1 MVRSQ
6 RVLFAAAA
14 SVFVCTIGVRVV
26 LTEDSP
32 RELQPFGNPSG
43 RALTVTTGTF
53 DPNNAFFQSLGTNGR
68 ACVTCH
74 QASDGWTV
82 TPAHIKNRFNE
93 TDGFDPIFRSND
105 GANCPTADLSTLD
118 ARRAAFSLLLSKGL
132 IRVSLPIPTNA
143 EFSLVDVDDPYGCS
157 TGAELSLYR
166 RPLPA
171 TNLKFLSAVMWD
183 GRETQPGMAME
194 TNFRQQAIDATM
206 GHAQAIFPPTE
217 EQLQEIVDVETHLF
231 TAQIRDKDA
240 GSLVDQ
246 GAMGGPV
253 PLSTE
258 PFFLGINDPIGMNP
272 TGAPF
277 DPRVFNIF
285 DAWQA
290 LQSGPADL
298 RAARR
303 AIARGQ
309 EIFNTRAINITRVK
323 GLNDALGQESIAGTC
338 TTCHDSP
345 NAGNHSIAMA
355 LDIGMSDQS
364 RRTPDLPLYT
374 LRCEATGEIIK
385 TSDPGRAMITGKCAD
400 ISKMK
405 GPVLRALASRAP
417 YFHNGAAATLDDVV
431 KFYDERFNLNLT
443 PREKAD
449 LVAFLKTL

>member
-1 MVRSQ
+1 
-6 RVLFAAAA
+6 LFL
-14 SVFVCTIGVRVV
+14 CTIGVRTV
-26 LTEDSP
+26 LTEDTP
-32 RELQPFGNPSG
+32 QELQPFDNPSG
-43 RALTVTTGTF
+43 RSLTITTGTF
-53 DPNNAFFQSLGTNGR
+53 DHDNPFFLALGSNGR

-82 TPAHIKNRFNE
+82 TPAHIKARFKAS
-93 TDGFDPIFRSND
+93 DGFDPLFRLND
-105 GANCPTADLSTLD
+105 GANCPTADVSTLS
-118 ARRAAFSLLLSKGL
+118 ARRSAFSLLLTKGL
-132 IRVSLPIPTNA
+132 IRVSLAIPANA

-183 GRETQPGMAME
+183 GRETQAGMSME
-194 TNFRQQAIDATM
+194 VNFRQQALNATM
-206 GHAQAIFPPTE
+206 GHAQAFFPPTE
-217 EQLQEIVDVETHLF
+217 EQLQQIVDFETHLF
-231 TAQIRDKDA
+231 TAQLRDKDA
-240 GSLVDQ
+240 GSLDNQ
-246 GAMGGPV
+246 GAAGGPD
-253 PLSTE
+253 PLSAQ
-258 PFFLGINDPIGMNP
+258 PFFIGVNDPIGMNP

-277 DPRVFNIF
+277 DPRAFNIF
-285 DAWQA
+285 DAWKG
-290 LQSGPADL
+290 LQSGAADL

-303 AIARGQ
+303 SIARGQ
-309 EIFNTRAINITRVK
+309 EIFNTRPIAITGVK

-345 NAGNHSIAMA
+345 NAGDHSVAMA
-355 LDIGMSDQS
+355 LDIGMSDES

-374 LRCEATGEIIK
+374 LRCDATGELIR

-417 YFHNGAAATLDDVV
+417 YFHNGAAATLEEVV
-431 KFYDERFNLNLT
+431 KFYDERFNLNLS

-449 LVAFLKTL
+449 LAAFLNAL